1 VCVCVCVKSIN
12 IYDIIMAL
20 LWRYDGMVKTI
31 DKNNYE
37 HSLILNLG
45 TYSFIIVTFSKIL

>member
-1 VCVCVCVKSIN
+1 MK
-12 IYDIIMAL
+12 L
-20 LWRYDGMVKTI
+20 LWRYDGMVKTT

-45 TYSFIIVTFSKIL
+45 TYSFIIVTFSEIL